1 MTRLSTNLTLAY
13 SCLAHA
19 YTHMFVLLYATVV
32 LVLEREWGLTFSE
45 LQWLSVPGFVMFGV
59 AALPAGWLGDK
70 WSSPGM
76 MVVMFFGLGIASF
89 IVGMAEGTTGILIG
103 LTLMGTFAAIYHPV
117 GIPWLM
123 KNAENP
129 SRALGLNGVFGSG
142 GTAIA
147 AITAGA
153 LSDYWTWRAAFM
165 VPGALSFATGLAFL
179 WAMRAGYI
187 VEAETDRKPQ
197 PQSSTGDMKRAF
209 LVLAFT
215 VVCTGMIFQS
225 TSVSLPKIMDERLTS
240 WLTGDG
246 GEISAIGI
254 GGFVSIAYACA
265 AFAQIIGG
273 ELAERYNLKWVYLLS
288 QLSQVPILL
297 FAWASHSPML
307 IVLAALMVS
316 LNVVGQPAENTLLG
330 RYTPLAWRA
339 RVFGAKF
346 VLTLGISSLGVMM
359 VPVLHKWAGN
369 LDYLFFIMAGFAG
382 VAGVIAMLLPAQTE
396 RQAIA
401 AEPAE

>member
-19 YTHMFVLLYATVV
+19 YTHMFILLYATVV

-76 MVVMFFGLGIASF
+76 MAVMFIGLGVASF
-89 IVGMAEGTTGILIG
+89 VVGLAEGTTGILVG
-103 LTLMGTFAAIYHPV
+103 LTLIGTFAAIYHPV

-129 SRALGLNGVFGSG
+129 SRSLGLNGVFGSG

-153 LSDYWTWRAAFM
+153 LADYWTWRAAFM
-165 VPGALSFATGLAFL
+165 VPGTISFITGVAFL
-179 WAMRAGYI
+179 WSMKVGHI
-187 VEAETDRKPQ
+187 VEAEQDRKPQ
-197 PQSSTGDMKRAF
+197 PQSSAGDMKRAF
-209 LVLAFT
+209 MVLAFT

-225 TSVSLPKIMDERLTS
+225 TSVSLPKIFDERLTS

-288 QLSQVPILL
+288 QLVQVPILL
-297 FAWASHSPML
+297 LAWASHSPVL

-316 LNVVGQPAENTLLG
+316 MNVLGQPAENTLLG

-359 VPVLHKWAGN
+359 VPVLHKMNGN
-369 LDYLFFIMAGFAG
+369 LDFLFFIMAGFAG
-382 VAGVIAMLLPAQTE
+382 TAGLIAMLLPSHKQSPV
-396 RQAIA
+396 QV

>member
-1 MTRLSTNLTLAY
+1 
-13 SCLAHA
+13 
-19 YTHMFVLLYATVV
+19 
-32 LVLEREWGLTFSE
+32 
-45 LQWLSVPGFVMFGV
+45 
-59 AALPAGWLGDK
+59 
-70 WSSPGM
+70 
-76 MVVMFFGLGIASF
+76 
-89 IVGMAEGTTGILIG
+89 
-103 LTLMGTFAAIYHPV
+103 
-117 GIPWLM
+117 M

-129 SRALGLNGVFGSG
+129 SRSLGLNGVFGSG

-153 LSDYWTWRAAFM
+153 LADYWTWRAAFM
-165 VPGALSFATGLAFL
+165 VPGTISFITGVAFL
-179 WAMRAGYI
+179 WSMKVGHI
-187 VEAETDRKPQ
+187 VEAEQDRKPQ
-197 PQSSTGDMKRAF
+197 PQSSAGDMKRAF
-209 LVLAFT
+209 MVLAFT

-225 TSVSLPKIMDERLTS
+225 TSVSLPKIFDERLTS

-288 QLSQVPILL
+288 QLVQVPILL
-297 FAWASHSPML
+297 LAWASHSPVL

-316 LNVVGQPAENTLLG
+316 MNVLGQPAENTLLG

-359 VPVLHKWAGN
+359 VPVLHKMNGN
-369 LDYLFFIMAGFAG
+369 LDFLFFIMAGFAG
-382 VAGVIAMLLPAQTE
+382 TAGLIAMLLPSHKQSPV
-396 RQAIA
+396 QV

>member
-1 MTRLSTNLTLAY
+1 
-13 SCLAHA
+13 
-19 YTHMFVLLYATVV
+19 
-32 LVLEREWGLTFSE
+32 
-45 LQWLSVPGFVMFGV
+45 
-59 AALPAGWLGDK
+59 
-70 WSSPGM
+70 
-76 MVVMFFGLGIASF
+76 
-89 IVGMAEGTTGILIG
+89 
-103 LTLMGTFAAIYHPV
+103 
-117 GIPWLM
+117 
-123 KNAENP
+123 
-129 SRALGLNGVFGSG
+129 
-142 GTAIA
+142 
-147 AITAGA
+147 
-153 LSDYWTWRAAFM
+153 
-165 VPGALSFATGLAFL
+165 
-179 WAMRAGYI
+179 
-187 VEAETDRKPQ
+187 
-197 PQSSTGDMKRAF
+197 MKRAF

>member
-1 MTRLSTNLTLAY
+1 MTRISTNLTLAY

-19 YTHMFVLLYATVV
+19 YTHMFILLYATVV

-76 MVVMFFGLGIASF
+76 MAVMFFGLGIASF
-89 IVGMAEGTTGILIG
+89 VVGMAEGTTGVLVG
-103 LTLMGTFAAIYHPV
+103 LTLIGTFAAIYHPV

-153 LSDYWTWRAAFM
+153 LSEYWTWRAAFI
-165 VPGALSFATGLAFL
+165 VPGTLSFATGIAFL

-187 VEAETDRKPQ
+187 VEAETDRRPL

-209 LVLAFT
+209 MVLAFT

-225 TSVSLPKIMDERLTS
+225 TSVSLPKIFDERLTS

-254 GGFVSIAYACA
+254 GGFVTIAYACA

-297 FAWASHSPML
+297 LAWASHSPVL

-359 VPVLHKWAGN
+359 VPVLHKWTGN
-369 LDYLFFIMAGFAG
+369 LDFLFFIMAGFAG
-382 VAGVIAMLLPAQTE
+382 LAGIIAMMLPAQNE
-396 RQAIA
+396 SPVAVV
-401 AEPAE
+401 EPAE

>member
-1 MTRLSTNLTLAY
+1 
-13 SCLAHA
+13 
-19 YTHMFVLLYATVV
+19 
-32 LVLEREWGLTFSE
+32 
-45 LQWLSVPGFVMFGV
+45 
-59 AALPAGWLGDK
+59 
-70 WSSPGM
+70 M